1 MDRMMDQAEQTDQN
15 TPPPSQQPKRKRGA
29 MAIIGLFARLIITL
43 AILAGAGFFA
53 FQLVSSRPEPP
64 ERQARERTF
73 TVRTIEA
80 TVQTAQPNLT
90 YFGEIVAAGA
100 LDVRAQVAGEI
111 VEIHPDLAVGNQLAQ
126 GDLIARIDDF
136 TYRGALTEAKAS
148 LAEAQLAA
156 TEARE
161 RLQLERDNLSFA
173 QEQLDLSKKDLE
185 RAQTLLQSGALTQK
199 NVDDRE
205 LLVSQ
210 REQALK
216 QRQANIAIQ
225 QAQLDRQ
232 LASMER
238 FEWQVER
245 AERNLANTEIRA
257 PFDAVVSAES
267 IAPGK
272 IVNANEA
279 LVSLYRQDQLD
290 VRFTMSDR
298 QYGQIF
304 ADGLIGRPIRVVWE
318 VEPQNLTA
326 KGTITRAGAQIDAA
340 KGGVEVF
347 ARLEN
352 AEAST
357 FRPGTFV
364 KILVPGRA
372 YEDVIRLPETAIYD
386 NRLIYTIEE
395 GRMVPHDA
403 EIMARDGAQLLVRAD
418 VADGAKVIT
427 TRLAQAGDGLAVVEE
442 GEAPPIPPRDPARAE
457 NRGERDN
464 PNGQE
469 REGRRP
475 PQQQTQAS
483 ENEEPAS

>member
-1 MDRMMDQAEQTDQN
+1 MDRHLDQPSATDQASATTPQT
-15 TPPPSQQPKRKRGA
+15 SVPKRRRVSIF
-29 MAIIGLFARLIITL
+29 AIFFRLVL
-43 AILAGAGFFA
+43 AIAILGGAGFFA
-53 FQLVSSRPEPP
+53 FQMVSSRPEPP

-73 TVRTIEA
+73 TVRTVEVTA
-80 TVQTAQPNLT
+80 QTAQPHLT

-111 VEIHPDLAVGNQLAQ
+111 VEIHPDLAVGNTIAK

-148 LAEAQLAA
+148 LAEAELAA

-161 RLQLERDNLSFA
+161 RLQLEQDNLSFA
-173 QEQLDLSKKDLE
+173 REQLELSKTDLE
-185 RAQTLLQSGALTQK
+185 RAKTLLQSGALTQK

-210 REQALK
+210 RAQALK
-216 QRQANIAIQ
+216 QREANIAIQ

-232 LASMER
+232 LASIDR

-257 PFDAVVSAES
+257 PFDAVVNTDS
-267 IAPGK
+267 IALGK
-272 IVNANEA
+272 IVNANEV
-279 LVSLYRQDQLD
+279 LVGLYRQDQLD

-304 ADGLIGRPIRVVWE
+304 ADGLVGRPIEVIWE

-326 KGTITRAGAQIDAA
+326 TGAISRAGAQIDAA
-340 KGGVEVF
+340 KGGVEVY
-347 ARLEN
+347 ARLDD
-352 AEAST
+352 AQAAT

-372 YEDVIRLPETAIYD
+372 YESVIRLPETAIYD

-403 EIMARDGAQLLVRAD
+403 EIVARDGAQLLVRSD
-418 VADGAKVIT
+418 VVDGAKVIT
-427 TRLAQAGDGLAVVEE
+427 TRLAQAGEGLAVTVE
-442 GEAPPIPPRDPARAE
+442 GEAPPIPRRGNGE
-457 NRGERDN
+457 GNRGER
-464 PNGQE
+464 GA
-469 REGRRP
+469 P
-475 PQQQTQAS
+475 PQAEEAAS
-483 ENEEPAS
+483 SEGDGA

>member
-1 MDRMMDQAEQTDQN
+1 MDRQVDQPTASEPVAQN
-15 TPPPSQQPKRKRGA
+15 PQPAAPQRRRVSFFGLLFRLLLA
-29 MAIIGLFARLIITL
+29 IAIIG
-43 AILAGAGFFA
+43 GAGFFA
-53 FQLVSSRPEPP
+53 FQMVSSRPEPP

-73 TVRTIEA
+73 TVRTVEVNA
-80 TVQTAQPNLT
+80 LSAQPNLT
-90 YFGEIVAAGA
+90 YFGEIVAAGS
-100 LDVRAQVAGEI
+100 LDVRAQVVGEI
-111 VEIHPDLAVGNQLAQ
+111 VDIHPNVAAGNSISQ
-126 GDLIARIDDF
+126 GELIARIDDF
-136 TYRGALTEAKAS
+136 AYRGALTEAKTS
-148 LAEAQLAA
+148 LAEAQLGA

-161 RLQLERDNLSFA
+161 RLQLEEANLDFA
-173 QEQLDLSKKDLE
+173 REQLELSKRDLE

-245 AERNLANTEIRA
+245 AERDLENTEIYA
-257 PFDAVVSAES
+257 PFDAVINSEA
-267 IAPGK
+267 IALGK

-304 ADGLIGRPIRVVWE
+304 ADGLIDRPVEVVWE
-318 VEPQNLTA
+318 VEPENLTA
-326 KGTITRAGAQIDAA
+326 KGRITRAGAEIDAA
-340 KGGVEVF
+340 KGGVQVY
-347 ARLEN
+347 ARLED
-352 AEAST
+352 AQATT

-364 KILVPGRA
+364 KIFVPGRE
-372 YEDVIRLPETAIYD
+372 YENVIRLPETAIYD

-395 GRMVPHDA
+395 GRMVSHDA
-403 EIMARDGAQLLVRAD
+403 EIVARDGAQLLVRAD
-418 VADGAKVIT
+418 IEDGAEVIT
-427 TRLAQAGDGLAVVEE
+427 TRLAQAGDGLAVTVE
-442 GEAPPIPPRDPARAE
+442 GEAPPIPAR
-457 NRGERDN
+457 G
-464 PNGQE
+464 
-469 REGRRP
+469 EGRRGDEERP
-475 PQQQTQAS
+475 AQGEQQSQSDDNAT
-483 ENEEPAS
+483 EGEE